1 MNQLQLFNPG
11 ALQPFVACLNARNID
26 ANRYLERHLIPP
38 ECVTWGTGQILKQQL
53 YHFFEDVG
61 QSESIEGLG
70 FLDGDPYP
78 LTELGPLGDALERTV
93 TLHDAIDTLSQLLPI
108 VAEGNSIRLIRG
120 NLTSWLCF
128 ITNNLPRTACIA
140 DHTTVL
146 VLREV
151 IRLATHRTWQPKH
164 IKLFTEASP
173 VGTIL
178 PELEICNFEFLQ
190 DYTAISFPTDV
201 LHQPLHKEGVAERPI
216 EFMKTEASQ
225 AMVVDKLENFL
236 RTLQHYRQLPS
247 IDEVAEILEINRITL
262 FRLLA
267 KEKTNYR
274 QIVERVRF
282 NAAIFLL
289 KDSENSIK
297 DIAYALGYTHPGNF
311 NRAFLRMSGVTPG
324 WYRQQKK

>member
-1 MNQLQLFNPG
+1 MDQLQLFSPG
-11 ALQPFVACLNARNID
+11 ALQPFVAWLNARNIN

-38 ECVTWGTGQILKQQL
+38 ECVAWGTGQILKQQL
-53 YHFFEDVG
+53 YRFFEDVG

-78 LTELGPLGDALERTV
+78 LTELGPLGDALERAV
-93 TLHDAIDTLSQLLPI
+93 TLYDAINTFSQLIPI

-120 NLTSWLCF
+120 DSLSWLCC
-128 ITNNLPRTACIA
+128 ITKDLPRRACIA
-140 DHTTVL
+140 DHTSVL

-151 IRLATHRTWQPKH
+151 IRLATHPSWQPEH
-164 IKLFTEASP
+164 IKLYTAASP
-173 VGTIL
+173 VGEIL
-178 PELEICNFEFLQ
+178 PELARSNLDFLQ

-201 LHQPLHKEGVAERPI
+201 LHQPLHKESGAFRPI

-225 AMVVDKLENFL
+225 AMAVNRLQTFL
-236 RTLQHYRQLPS
+236 TTLQHYRQLPS
-247 IDEVAEILEINRITL
+247 IDEVAEILEMSRITL

-267 KEKTNYR
+267 KERTNYR

-282 NAAIFLL
+282 NAAISLL
-289 KDSENSIK
+289 EDSENSIK
-297 DIAYALGYTHPGNF
+297 DISYTLGYAHPGNF

-324 WYRQQKK
+324 RFRQKHQ

>member
-120 NLTSWLCF
+120 NFTSWLCC

-151 IRLATHRTWQPKH
+151 IRLATHPAWQPEH
-164 IKLFTEASP
+164 IKLFTESSP
-173 VGTIL
+173 VWEIL
-178 PELEICNFEFLQ
+178 PELARCNLEFSQ

-201 LHQPLHKEGVAERPI
+201 LHQPLQQEGDAVNPL
-216 EFMKTEASQ
+216 EFMKAETSQ
-225 AMVVDKLENFL
+225 AMVVDKLETFL
-236 RTLQHYRQLPS
+236 ITVQQYRQLPS
-247 IDEVAEILEINRITL
+247 VDEVAEILGMNRIGL
-262 FRLLA
+262 FRLLT
-267 KEKTNYR
+267 KENTNFR
-274 QIVERVRF
+274 QIVKRVRF
-282 NAAIFLL
+282 NAAISLL

-297 DIAYALGYTHPGNF
+297 DISYSLGYAHPGNF

-324 WYRQQKK
+324 WYRQQKQ